1 MNQTLSRQGKVLYDW
16 PGEGCESSLE
26 FLDSARQLG
35 PQPFDVTIVGA
46 GVVGCALAY
55 RLSRFQLRALLIDKN
70 FDVGEGSSKGNSAI
84 IHTGFDAT
92 PGSLESKLVTQ
103 ASRQWP
109 VLAEKLKIPY
119 DACGAV
125 LLAID
130 GEQETQL
137 PNIHKKALANGVD
150 DVRLL
155 VPREVKEL
163 EPNAPQNVRGG
174 LVVPRE
180 SIVDPFTASIAF
192 AEVALANGVDLL
204 LGASVVAVENPSA
217 AVKTLVTS
225 SEKRVATRILVNA
238 AGLGSRTLADA
249 YAGQPFDINPRRGQ
263 FLIFDKFSR
272 PLVGGIP
279 LPVPTPQTKGV
290 LVIPTI
296 FGNLIA
302 GPTAEDLPLDSPG
315 TTCTTRDGVK
325 AVLEGAAR
333 LPGGVP
339 ASGRQLPGQKIDKTR
354 WLTDFYE
361 AARNSIGL
369 PVTKDSEAIRM
380 FRVVLNEYSHLCRL
394 RRELEEQV
402 VARLLDHADFQRLQT
417 IPGIGPILALF
428 ILAEAGDLRRFS
440 QYQKFLKYCGLDLST
455 EQSGQFRG
463 TTKLSK
469 RGNARLRY
477 AFWMAGTI
485 AVRVRQ
491 NSFCRKFQDH
501 IRRDPLNPDPRRKAY
516 TAVAAK
522 MARVVYAVIKTGT
535 DYRRFPEA
543 TMPGGRI
550 PSLRAVEA
558 NSTS

>member
-1 MNQTLSRQGKVLYDW
+1 MNQTLSRQGKVVYDW
-16 PGEGCESSLE
+16 PGEGCESSLK

-70 FDVGEGSSKGNSAI
+70 LDVGEGSSKGNSAI

-130 GEQETQL
+130 GEQETRL

-155 VPREVKEL
+155 VPHEVKEL

-204 LGASVVAVENPSA
+204 LGASIVAVENPSA

-225 SEKRVATRILVNA
+225 SEKRVSTRILVNA
-238 AGLGSRTLADA
+238 AGLGSRALADA

-272 PLVGGIP
+272 PLVGGIL

-302 GPTAEDLPLDSPG
+302 GPTAEDLPLDSPDA
-315 TTCTTRDGVK
+315 TCTTRDGVK

-333 LPGGVP
+333 LFPRLKGQPVIGTYAGARCNCAQGSYLIRYNDPHPGLLTVTGIRSTGLTSSPALAEYLIGGLVDNCELKLEEKRDAVDSRPERAWPGWWRRPFENTELLSRRPDYGRFICTCENVSRGEVIDALESPLKPRTLDAVKRRTRALMGRCQGFGCLVP
-339 ASGRQLPGQKIDKTR
+339 VAEIISSHCRIPVER
-354 WLTDFYE
+354 
-361 AARNSIGL
+361 
-369 PVTKDSEAIRM
+369 VTKNGPGSE
-380 FRVVLNEYSHLCRL
+380 
-394 RRELEEQV
+394 
-402 VARLLDHADFQRLQT
+402 LL
-417 IPGIGPILALF
+417 
-428 ILAEAGDLRRFS
+428 
-440 QYQKFLKYCGLDLST
+440 
-455 EQSGQFRG
+455 
-463 TTKLSK
+463 
-469 RGNARLRY
+469 
-477 AFWMAGTI
+477 
-485 AVRVRQ
+485 
-491 NSFCRKFQDH
+491 
-501 IRRDPLNPDPRRKAY
+501 
-516 TAVAAK
+516 
-522 MARVVYAVIKTGT
+522 KT
-535 DYRRFPEA
+535 
-543 TMPGGRI
+543 
-550 PSLRAVEA
+550 
-558 NSTS
+558 